1 MSPDPTTSPLDVP
14 WSVRMQGPLSQV
26 AGICVALF
34 TGQTFSVVLRTHHW
48 GGTGKPGWVNHAS
61 LIGLLIAVG
70 LCLVSVGT
78 GLWHRKWVARVPAMR
93 RDSYRNWYTWS
104 VLISVP
110 VSILLVPMGIWLVR
124 FLRVPDSALSVI
136 FLGTVSTV
144 ALTTIGVYYR
154 LESLVRTQRD
164 LLMQAQLAP
173 HFLFNSLSTLKGQ
186 IAEEPVEAQ
195 ATADRLSRLFRE
207 LMDMGSQTFVPLS
220 RELAFVEAY
229 LGLEQARLGNRLQVN
244 IQVPDDLEAYL
255 VPPLSLQVLVENA
268 VRHAIAPRVEG
279 GKLSIRASRIPAG
292 LQLMVEDPG
301 NGRSSNPGTGRGLQV
316 LRARLAR
323 PSDLAFET
331 LPEGNRATLILRE
344 A

>member
-1 MSPDPTTSPLDVP
+1 MPPGSS
-14 WSVRMQGPLSQV
+14 RIQGPLALI
-26 AGICVALF
+26 AGMLVGLF
-34 TGQTFSVVLRTHHW
+34 TGNTFSLVIRTHHW
-48 GGTGKPGWVNHAS
+48 GTTGKPGWVDHAN

-78 GLWHRKWVARVPAMR
+78 GLWHRKWVARVPAMG
-93 RDSYRNWYTWS
+93 RDSYRTWYTWS

-110 VSILLVPMGIWLVR
+110 VGMLLVPTGIWLVR
-124 FLRVPDSALSVI
+124 VLQVPDSALSVI
-136 FLGTVSTV
+136 FLGTVATV
-144 ALTTIGVYYR
+144 ALTTMGAYYR

-186 IAEEPVEAQ
+186 IGEEPIEAQ

-207 LMDMGSQTFVPLS
+207 LMDMGSQTSVPLS

-229 LGLEQARLGNRLQVN
+229 LGLEQARLGARLQVD
-244 IQVPDDLEAYL
+244 IQVPEDLEAYI

-268 VRHAIAPRVEG
+268 VRHAIAPSVDG
-279 GKLSIRASRIPAG
+279 GKLSIRASRVPAG

-301 NGRSSNPGTGRGLQV
+301 TGQSSNPGTGRGLQV

-331 LPEGNRATLILRE
+331 HSAGHRATLLLRD